1 MNTWSR
7 GIVVLLNAGLSALMI
22 AGYALWLA
30 PSHTPRFAV
39 LDVAELYRLK
49 EAQVAAQLVKP
60 GASDTE
66 RTVVLK
72 NVHGF
77 GADVTR
83 LIQAQT
89 QECGCLILARG
100 ALVGPDTRLPDL
112 TPELRRRLGL

>member
-1 MNTWSR
+1 MNPSSR
-7 GIVVLLNAGLSALMI
+7 GIVLLLNAGISALMI

-49 EAQVAAQLVKP
+49 ETQVAAQLVKP

-66 RTVVLK
+66 RTVLLK

-83 LIQAQT
+83 LIDVLK
-89 QECGCLILARG
+89 QECGCLIVAHG